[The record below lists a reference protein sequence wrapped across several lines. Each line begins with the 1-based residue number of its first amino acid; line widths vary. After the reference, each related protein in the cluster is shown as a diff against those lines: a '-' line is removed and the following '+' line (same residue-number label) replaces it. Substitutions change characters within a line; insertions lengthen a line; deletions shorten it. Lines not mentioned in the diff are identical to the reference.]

1 MRLMIRFGGD
11 NDDGVGDEI
20 DSDIDSDCS
29 LPLRRVHGI

>member
-20 DSDIDSDCS
+20 DSDCS